1 MGESELFVVR
11 IWRQLASDFRASVR
25 RVDEDQTHH
34 FSNPEEVAR
43 FLCATTH
50 TGGGP
55 MDAAGAI
62 GVPSVNAKD

>member
-43 FLCATTH
+43 FLCAAPH
-50 TGGGP
+50 KGGGP
-55 MDAAGAI
+55 MDTTAAS
-62 GVPSVNAKD
+62 GVPGVNAKD